1 VSQPPNEPQIDY
13 ANSNTTDATT
23 KRSAGNWA
31 KLLAVW
37 AVGLIVWTM
46 YLIVIGFIVVH
57 LL

>member
-1 VSQPPNEPQIDY
+1 VSQPPHDPKIDY
-13 ANSNTTDATT
+13 ANSHTTDATI

-37 AVGLIVWTM
+37 AVGIIVWTI
-46 YLIVIGFIVVH
+46 YLIVIGFIVMH